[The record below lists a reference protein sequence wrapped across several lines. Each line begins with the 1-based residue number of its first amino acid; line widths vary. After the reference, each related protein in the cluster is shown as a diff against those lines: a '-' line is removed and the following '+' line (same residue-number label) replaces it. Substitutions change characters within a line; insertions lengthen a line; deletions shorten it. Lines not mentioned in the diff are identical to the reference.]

1 MLEKKSILS
10 TLFAAFK
17 VIFVVFVFSRMY
29 VPILI
34 IVYQSFNASAN
45 SRTPL
50 LWGGFTLDN
59 YKAIFT
65 DRQLYVSILDSL
77 LVAFWT
83 TLIATVFG
91 LFACIGIHAL
101 NKKARKTRDF
111 LNEIPMLS
119 SDIVIG
125 ICRRI
130 VFSLLRP
137 IFPKV
142 FGFTSRLIAHV
153 FFTVPYVIR
162 MVLPKLDQS
171 DESLFEAA
179 IDLGCPP
186 VKSLFKVIIPSLTT
200 AILRGALIAFTLSI
214 DDFVISFYTQGNG
227 FTNFSNY
234 VYSSYTKKN
243 FSAGSY
249 AFNALLTFVTLLLVL
264 LISLRSA
271 KKKEKNLLLKRQ
283 KTK

>member
-1 MLEKKSILS
+1 MLEKQTFLTKLLS
-10 TLFAAFK
+10 GLKAF
-17 VIFVVFVFSRMY
+17 FVVLVFSLRY
-29 VPILI
+29 VPIVI
-34 IVYQSFNASAN
+34 IIYQSFNASAN
-45 SRTPL
+45 SMVPL
-50 LWGGFTLDN
+50 SFGGFTLDN

-91 LFACIGIHAL
+91 VFACIGIHAL
-101 NKKARKTRDF
+101 GRKARKRMDF
-111 LNEIPMLS
+111 LNEIPRLS

-125 ICRRI
+125 ISRRI

-137 IFPKV
+137 LFPKI
-142 FGFTSRLIAHV
+142 FGFFSRLIAHV

-162 MVLPKLDQS
+162 MVLPKLDLS
-171 DESLFEAA
+171 DESLFEAS

-227 FTNFSNY
+227 FSNFSNY

-249 AFNALLTFVTLLLVL
+249 AFNALLTFLTLFIVLLV
-264 LISLRSA
+264 SLKST
-271 KKKEKNLLLKRQ
+271 KKKEKNKKLRRQ
-283 KTK
+283 KKK

>member
-1 MLEKKSILS
+1 
-10 TLFAAFK
+10 
-17 VIFVVFVFSRMY
+17 
-29 VPILI
+29 
-34 IVYQSFNASAN
+34 
-45 SRTPL
+45 
-50 LWGGFTLDN
+50 
-59 YKAIFT
+59 
-65 DRQLYVSILDSL
+65 
-77 LVAFWT
+77 
-83 TLIATVFG
+83 
-91 LFACIGIHAL
+91 
-101 NKKARKTRDF
+101 
-111 LNEIPMLS
+111 
-119 SDIVIG
+119 
-125 ICRRI
+125 
-130 VFSLLRP
+130 
-137 IFPKV
+137 
-142 FGFTSRLIAHV
+142 
-153 FFTVPYVIR
+153 

-271 KKKEKNLLLKRQ
+271 KKKEKSRLLKRQ
-283 KTK
+283 KTKCNDSL